1 MRFLHLADVH
11 LDTAFLSRSPEVAQT
26 LRTASRTALERAVGV
41 AQREELDAVL
51 IAGDLFDGDRLS
63 IQTERF
69 LGETFSRLAQA
80 HIPVIYVTGNHDPA
94 GSAGPGARSGWP
106 DNVVLI
112 DSPNPITV
120 PVLRGGD
127 VIGYVTGAGHASARV
142 TNDLSREFPRP
153 EEGPSP
159 HVALL
164 HTQVSGSRASE
175 AHEAYAPSQLA
186 FLTAAGFD
194 YWALGHVHA
203 RQELSESPAVHYPG
217 NPQGRNPRETGARGG
232 LIVELDRNAPA
243 SVRFIECGP
252 VRWETLHIADLRE
265 GDLPSLARRIEQEWW
280 ARREIDPGENR
291 PDWILRVEL
300 AGPSPAHSLLA
311 REERR
316 DELREALV
324 GHLELLDAEL
334 RCHALR
340 SPVSVEDH
348 LGREDVLG
356 EVLRMIGE
364 LRRPGGASPQEVLEV
379 VGDDFAA
386 AGQVAPEAL
395 DDYLRELLTHGETA
409 VLSAMLAKEVR

>member
-11 LDTAFLSRSPEVAQT
+11 LDTVFRSRSPEMSRT

-41 AQREELDAVL
+41 ALHEGLDAVL

-69 LGETFSRLAQA
+69 LGEAFSQLARA
-80 HIPVIYVTGNHDPA
+80 DIPVIYVTGNHDPA
-94 GSAGPGARSGWP
+94 GSAGPGARSSWP
-106 DNVVLI
+106 DSLVLI
-112 DSPNPITV
+112 DSPHPVTV

-127 VIGYVTGAGHASARV
+127 VVGRVTGAGHASARV
-142 TNDLSREFPRP
+142 TSDLSREFPRP
-153 EEGPSP
+153 EGRVP
-159 HVALL
+159 HIALL
-164 HTQVSGSRASE
+164 HTQVSGSRASS
-175 AHEAYAPSQLA
+175 AHEPYAPSQLP
-186 FLTAAGFD
+186 FLTSAGFD

-217 NPQGRNPRETGARGG
+217 NLQGRNPRETGARGG
-232 LIVELDRNAPA
+232 LVVELRRSSPA

-252 VRWETLHIADLRE
+252 VRWETLHITDIRE
-265 GDLPSLARRIEQEWW
+265 ADLPSLARRIEQEWW
-280 ARREIDPGENR
+280 NQREVDPGENR

-300 AGPSPAHSLLA
+300 AGPSPAAPLLA
-311 REERR
+311 REEQRE
-316 DELREALV
+316 ELRDALTT
-324 GHLELLDAEL
+324 HLGLLDAEI

-340 SPVSVEDH
+340 SPVNVEDH

-364 LRRPGGASPQEVLEV
+364 LRRPGGASPREVLEV
-379 VGDDFAA
+379 ISEQLAG

-395 DDYLRELLTHGETA
+395 DDYLREILMNGEAT
-409 VLSAMLAKEVR
+409 VLSAMLEREAP